1 MGKIRNTA
9 RLLRSIAQE
18 IPPFVGSLRYN
29 LKRPSEMS
37 DTVKNAF
44 RRGKIDP
51 IIRTLTDRVA
61 HTDLTTR
68 MGGDNKLYRALRKP
82 TLIPKTKRIANV
94 AAWHATDV
102 LERAKVI
109 PKRQAT
115 RIKNT
120 IARVNQDDIDTAR
133 WIAIYDDIPM
143 GYNAPM
149 REKIALSLLEPRT
162 ARTIQLK
169 KPSGNGFKDAL
180 DAQYRR
186 RRGVA
191 LVGLGLG
198 AGAGITSAVYAK
210 NKNVKKRYPP
220 YQMQQSAPVNTRQ
233 ATVRSGKYFTKN
245 AIDDIKRNHSR
256 AWSSAPNSEMKSTFG
271 LRSVSRLPSK
281 QILSYY
287 PWLARKNKTTTSSF
301 NRQLNTS
308 TPISAN
314 SYNGSVS
321 DLERL
326 INRR

>member
-18 IPPFVGSLRYN
+18 IPQFVGSLRHN
-29 LKRPSEMS
+29 RKRTSEMS

-61 HTDLTTR
+61 NTDLTTR
-68 MGGDNKLYRALRKP
+68 MGGDNKLYRTLRKP
-82 TLIPKTKRIANV
+82 TLMPKTKRITNV

-133 WIAIYDDIPM
+133 WIAIHDDIPV

-149 REKIALSLLEPRT
+149 REKILLSSLEPRT
-162 ARTIQLK
+162 ARTIQMK

-186 RRGVA
+186 RRGGVLA
-191 LVGLGLG
+191 GLGLG
-198 AGAGITSAVYAK
+198 AGAGALLAVRSK
-210 NKNVKKRYPP
+210 NKNVEKRYPP
-220 YQMQQSAPVNTRQ
+220 YQLQQSAPIHTRQ

-245 AIDDIKRNHSR
+245 AI
-256 AWSSAPNSEMKSTFG
+256 
-271 LRSVSRLPSK
+271 
-281 QILSYY
+281 
-287 PWLARKNKTTTSSF
+287 SF
-301 NRQLNTS
+301 N
-308 TPISAN
+308 
-314 SYNGSVS
+314 
-321 DLERL
+321 
-326 INRR
+326 